1 MIANTSSRMWV
12 LGAGLLTVA
21 IVAMGWF
28 LGVAPKLDQA
38 DAADQQR
45 ADVAAQNVVHQNEV
59 TKIKKQYEQLP
70 QLKSELAV
78 LRSAVPADDDLSTF
92 LGELHELEQQN
103 QVSLTSFTAK
113 DGLPYAPAGGTG
125 KTSTDKSVSPNK
137 TESPGTAL
145 GTAKATT
152 SPLVTPDNF
161 VAITVGV
168 TVTGTQPQ
176 VMDFIEGLQT
186 GKRLFL
192 VTDLSLAQN
201 KANSFEATITG
212 FVYVLLDANALTAA
226 SDKPAETTTAPKG

>member
-92 LGELHELEQQN
+92 LGELHELEQHYQFC
-103 QVSLTSFTAK
+103 LRC
-113 DGLPYAPAGGTG
+113 L
-125 KTSTDKSVSPNK
+125 
-137 TESPGTAL
+137 
-145 GTAKATT
+145 
-152 SPLVTPDNF
+152 
-161 VAITVGV
+161 
-168 TVTGTQPQ
+168 
-176 VMDFIEGLQT
+176 
-186 GKRLFL
+186 
-192 VTDLSLAQN
+192 
-201 KANSFEATITG
+201 
-212 FVYVLLDANALTAA
+212 
-226 SDKPAETTTAPKG
+226 